1 MTRCVEKDLN
11 LHSSCEQQ
19 FYRLLAW
26 PIGVQ
31 RLKIFGK
38 YVTKKDGKADG
49 QTHLGTIQPTDDSK
63 IGFCPT
69 RQSLCQ
75 KPIFAVRSAFRS
87 NKNRYSIVK
96 YRKKR
101 KERIFRKSLKRN
113 PRKTPLLKTKTFL
126 KFFGFGSGSLSPL
139 PLF

>member
-49 QTHLGTIQPTDDSK
+49 QTYLGTKMPSDDSK
-63 IGFCPT
+63 IGFFPT
-69 RQSLCQ
+69 RQSS
-75 KPIFAVRSAFRS
+75 VRNQSLLFVLLS
-87 NKNRYSIVK
+87 V
-96 YRKKR
+96 
-101 KERIFRKSLKRN
+101 KSLFNCQISK
-113 PRKTPLLKTKTFL
+113 KTKGATT
-126 KFFGFGSGSLSPL
+126 S
-139 PLF
+139 